1 VQESS
6 EHNSLAIARS
16 FSRKHSNIFHQKA
29 GCFVVKRKGFNG
41 KLAGRMEVHHIS
53 TKYNGAE
60 RRSEME
66 SIYKTV

>member
-1 VQESS
+1 LLAVFQEST
-6 EHNSLAIARS
+6 AI
-16 FSRKHSNIFHQKA
+16 FFTQKA
-29 GCFVVKRKGFNG
+29 GCFVVKHKGFNG
-41 KLAGRMEVHHIS
+41 KLAGRMEVYHIS